1 MSFTKTK
8 LGFYLVNSFLLF
20 FTYVSSCWATCS
32 QDDASHINQRANNY
46 NAIISTASQRH
57 GVSPSLIKAVITAE
71 SCFQEKAVSHK
82 GAAGLM
88 QLMPDTAKRF
98 GVYDRFDPNE
108 NIDGGTRYL
117 RFLLDRYNGS
127 VAHAVAAYNA
137 GEGRVDSYGVNVP
150 FRETQTYTQRVI
162 NTYNKLTTNPQ
173 ISYQRANF
181 VAPNNTRNFYSV
193 NRMVALPL
201 IGQTSIKKIPPPQ
214 AIMQPIA
221 NTCDGKLTNH
231 LLTNTQHR
239 GSKNHHMYFYRVLA
253 NDTILSIASQ
263 FALPAEE
270 IATLNHL
277 TASSPLNNQ
286 SWLKIVECN
295 GDFGREN

>member
-1 MSFTKTK
+1 MLFSKAK
-8 LGFYLVNSFLLF
+8 LGFYLVSSFVSS
-20 FTYVSSCWATCS
+20 FTCASSCWAACS

-71 SCFQEKAVSHK
+71 SCFRERAVSNK

-137 GEGRVDSYGVNVP
+137 GEGRVDSYGINVP

-162 NTYNKLTTNPQ
+162 STYNKLSANPQ
-173 ISYQRANF
+173 VNYQYTKFFNS
-181 VAPNNTRNFYSV
+181 NNKGNFYKT
-193 NRMVALPL
+193 NRMVALP
-201 IGQTSIKKIPPPQ
+201 IIKQTSIKKATPPQ
-214 AIMQPIA
+214 AFLQPTS
-221 NTCDGKLTNH
+221 NTCDGKLTNY

-253 NDTILSIASQ
+253 NDNIFSIANRLS
-263 FALPAEE
+263 LPAED
-270 IATLNHL
+270 IATLNQL
-277 TASSPLNNQ
+277 TVSSSLDNQ
-286 SWLKIVECN
+286 SWLKVVECN
-295 GDFGREN
+295 GEFANQN